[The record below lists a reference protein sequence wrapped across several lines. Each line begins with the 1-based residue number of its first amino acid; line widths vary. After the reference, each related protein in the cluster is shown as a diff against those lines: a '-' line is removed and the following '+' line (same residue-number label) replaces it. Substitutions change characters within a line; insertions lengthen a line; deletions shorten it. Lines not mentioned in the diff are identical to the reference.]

1 MSEQFL
7 LKPSKIKEDQ
17 MVSLGTI
24 TENLTYN
31 CTIIHRNEQTQTRQN
46 SNSHVTATSE
56 CK

>member
-1 MSEQFL
+1 
-7 LKPSKIKEDQ
+7 

-24 TENLTYN
+24 TEISPN

-46 SNSHVTATSE
+46 SISHVTATSE